1 MKKQSTVVCIGEL
14 LIDFYCTDIGTDLTE
29 GKNFEKQA
37 GGAPANV
44 CATISK
50 LGGKAAF
57 SGKVGRDPFGIF
69 LKNTLDQANVDTS
82 MLMMDKKHTTTF
94 AFVSL
99 KSDGE
104 RDFVFNRGADAY
116 LEEIDLDKDKLQSA
130 KIMHFGSAT
139 ALLNDPFRET
149 YLNTM
154 KLGKQNGQFISFDPN
169 YRGDL
174 WTTTGTFVNATKQA
188 LTYAHFAKMSEEELA
203 ILTETDD
210 ITSGLKTIHSLG
222 VELIAVTLGYKGT
235 LLSNGETLKTI
246 PSIPVKSIDSTGAGD
261 AFVGAMLYQLAE
273 TENPQSVIT
282 DFNKLKMIVSF
293 SNKVGAIVCTKVG
306 AISSLPTYDEVIAE
320 SS

>member
-69 LKNTLDQANVDTS
+69 LKNTLDQADVDTS
-82 MLMMDKKHTTTF
+82 MLMMDNEHTTTF

-99 KSDGE
+99 KTDGE

-116 LEEIDLDKDKLQSA
+116 LEERDLDKDKLQSA

-154 KLGKQNGQFISFDPN
+154 KQ
-169 YRGDL
+169 
-174 WTTTGTFVNATKQA
+174 
-188 LTYAHFAKMSEEELA
+188 
-203 ILTETDD
+203 
-210 ITSGLKTIHSLG
+210 
-222 VELIAVTLGYKGT
+222 
-235 LLSNGETLKTI
+235 
-246 PSIPVKSIDSTGAGD
+246 
-261 AFVGAMLYQLAE
+261 
-273 TENPQSVIT
+273 
-282 DFNKLKMIVSF
+282 
-293 SNKVGAIVCTKVG
+293 
-306 AISSLPTYDEVIAE
+306 
-320 SS
+320 